1 MNEALDFYSKD
12 VFEQVMSRCDEIR
25 DISEQIAYLE
35 WVIREHKQWC
45 HNNGLSG
52 KPPTFKITENELSSM
67 DKFRIQQGA
76 RREQQRR
83 FAKNIKSEIE
93 YRRNLLRTQ
102 PDTGAKSKGKHESQ
116 AVAETITRNP
126 DFTTA
131 RQVLAIHYLLQYCH
145 ASQASSADV
154 ARFIEFLTGKNY
166 KNIYKRVCNPLGSR
180 DKELNE
186 DLRFVR
192 SFFEKL
198 GLTEIVKM
206 INNEINSGSS

>member
-1 MNEALDFYSKD
+1 MNEALNFYSKD
-12 VFEQVMSRCDEIR
+12 IFEQVMSRCDEIR
-25 DISEQIAYLE
+25 DMSEQIAYLE
-35 WVIREHKQWC
+35 WVIKEHKRWRRS
-45 HNNGLSG
+45 NGLSG
-52 KPPTFKITENELSSM
+52 KPAPIKTRGDEILS
-67 DKFRIQQGA
+67 DKSQIQRDA
-76 RREQQRR
+76 HREKHRR

-102 PDTGAKSKGKHESQ
+102 TDAGAKSKGKRESQ

-126 DFTTA
+126 EFTTA
-131 RQVLAIHYLLQYCH
+131 RQVLAIHYLLQYCQ
-145 ASQASSADV
+145 ASQTSSADV

-180 DKELNE
+180 DKELSE

-206 INNEINSGSS
+206 INNEISSGSS